1 MKLLD
6 IFEDDVTISSKV
18 SSNLKVDNDTANDKV
33 SSQLLKDIETAA
45 KKAGVV
51 VTITTAKTGH
61 PSNTSGK
68 GSRHQSN
75 DAVDVSIINGI
86 GSKGAT
92 NGKNGNP
99 RFRELGN
106 KLKDALVSLGY
117 VWNGSERGGQPKVI
131 YWQTNTGGNHFNHLH
146 ISNTGGGPSSTTS
159 STTSTTSD
167 TTSDTTSQTS
177 SDVGGLGILDNMLNN
192 TISSIMPSSVKENID
207 RIKDLLI

>member
-18 SSNLKVDNDTANDKV
+18 SPNLEVDSDTANDKV

-51 VTITTAKTGH
+51 VKITTAKTGH
-61 PSNTSGK
+61 PSNSSGK

-86 GSKGAT
+86 GSEGAT
-92 NGKNGNP
+92 NETNGNP
-99 RFRELGN
+99 EFRKLGN

-117 VWNGSERGGQPKVI
+117 VHNGSEKSGQPKVI

-146 ISNTGGGPSSTTS
+146 ISNTDGETS
-159 STTSTTSD
+159 SSEGSD
-167 TTSDTTSQTS
+167 N
-177 SDVGGLGILDNMLNN
+177 VNN
-192 TISSIMPSSVKENID
+192 DSEDEGS
-207 RIKDLLI
+207 DLLQNFMKISNRFNELTK